1 MKQKRAALYA
11 RVSTEDKHQSPE
23 LQLRALREYA
33 GRRDFEVTEFV
44 DTASGRKATRPE
56 YQKMLAAVQKRELD
70 VVLVWRYDRFARS
83 THELIN
89 QLEEF
94 KALGV
99 DFVSITEGTDT
110 TTPQGKLFF
119 TLISGFAEFESELIA
134 QRVRAGM
141 EEARAQGKHLGR
153 PQLDTRLVK
162 EIKKLRKQKV
172 SFGEI
177 AKRLNI
183 GKSTAVK
190 YSKVKAA

>member
-1 MKQKRAALYA
+1 MTEKRAALYA
-11 RVSTEDKHQSPE
+11 RVSTIDKNQNPQ
-23 LQLRALREYA
+23 LQLKPLREYA
-33 GRRDFEVTEFV
+33 KRRGFKATEFV
-44 DTASGRKATRPE
+44 DTASGRKSNRE
-56 YQKMLAAVQKRELD
+56 KYQEMLSAVQRREFD

-83 THELIN
+83 SHELLT

-119 TLISGFAEFESELIA
+119 TLISGFAEFESELIS

-141 EEARAQGKHLGR
+141 EEARAKGKHLGR
-153 PQLDTRLVK
+153 TGLDSKLIAEVR
-162 EIKKLRKQKV
+162 KLRKQKM

-177 AKRLNI
+177 AKQLRI
-183 GKSTAVK
+183 SKTSAIK
-190 YSKVKAA
+190 YAKVENT

>member
-1 MKQKRAALYA
+1 MYA

-33 GRRDFEVTEFV
+33 KHRDFEATEFV
-44 DTASGRKATRPE
+44 DTASGRKTARPA
-56 YQKMLAAVQKRELD
+56 YQKMLAAVQKREVD

-99 DFVSITEGTDT
+99 DSVSITEGTDT

-141 EEARAQGKHLGR
+141 EEARAKGKHLGR
-153 PQLDTRLVK
+153 QFDAQLVK

-177 AKRLNI
+177 ATQLEI
-183 GKSTAVK
+183 GKSTAIK
-190 YSKVKAA
+190 YAKTKVTS